1 VTGWHTRFDRPTL
14 ADLRQIGEEQLSPA
28 LLFFKWH
35 PYDGSDFKSKETRS
49 PFLEEVA
56 RRANAVTLGERYR
69 TWHDG
74 QYLKALKGLP
84 GHLTVTAATTV
95 WRLVMGLGSN
105 PAFESGLQLHSLYGF
120 PCIPGSAVRGLV
132 RHVAEHELMETPER
146 QAWLKRPPTP
156 GEREAVSGFLEEA
169 DRLRTLFGSLAVK
182 PLVVDEEILGWFP
195 PIRLLETWSRKGEL
209 PAELDDLRPAIRRLL
224 TEQTGGLVAFY
235 DAVPA
240 PGQDG
245 LLQVDIVNPHYP
257 GYYGSKGAHPPS
269 DDQDPVP
276 VTFLAVRPGASF
288 SFPFRVTP
296 RAEALSKLSQAEV
309 ATRIS
314 RWLKEGL
321 ETWGAGGKT
330 AAGYGYLKVD
340 TAPGEATPSST
351 PPAGSPP
358 PKAIDWKARLPR
370 VLRQTADL
378 EAPRL
383 LAELSGRDRQEA
395 AQAIVQ
401 QLTRSWLR
409 KREDRPW
416 VQELLAAAAGTTEG

>member
-1 VTGWHTRFDRPTL
+1 MTGWHTRFDRPTL
-14 ADLRQIGEEQLSPA
+14 ANLRQISEEQLSPA

-35 PYDGSDFKSKETRS
+35 PYDGPDFKSKETRS

-56 RRANAVTLGERYR
+56 RRANAVALGAGYR
-69 TWHDG
+69 AWHDRYTEALSGLAG
-74 QYLKALKGLP
+74 QLAQ
-84 GHLTVTAATTV
+84 TTATTV
-95 WRLVMGLGSN
+95 WRLVVGLGSN
-105 PAFESGLQLHSLYGF
+105 PAFEAGLQLHPLYGF

-132 RHVAEHELMETPER
+132 RHVAEHELMEAPER
-146 QAWLKRPPTP
+146 QGWLERPPTP
-156 GEREAVSGFLEEA
+156 DEREAVSAFLAEA
-169 DRLRTLFGSLAVK
+169 GRLRTLFGSLSVK
-182 PLVVDEEILGWFP
+182 PLATKDETLGWYP
-195 PIRLLETWSRKGEL
+195 PLRLLETWSRKGGL
-209 PAELDDLRPAIRRLL
+209 PAELDDLRPAVRRLL
-224 TEQTGGLVAFY
+224 AEPTGGLAAFY

-240 PGQDG
+240 PGQAG

-257 GYYGSKGAHPPS
+257 DYYNSKGAHPPS

-288 SFPFRVTP
+288 RFPFRVTP
-296 RAEALSKLSQAEV
+296 RAVALSELTQAEIGI
-309 ATRIS
+309 RIS

-340 TAPGEATPSST
+340 AAPGEARPS
-351 PPAGSPP
+351 PR
-358 PKAIDWKARLPR
+358 KAIDWKARLPR
-370 VLRQTADL
+370 VQRQVAEN

-383 LAELSGRDRQEA
+383 LAELSGPDRQAA

-409 KREDRPW
+409 KREDRAW
-416 VQELLAAAAGTTEG
+416 VQELFAAAAGTTET